1 MFLLEVFL
9 LLKIIQRKSEKD
21 LKNFLNTFPMTIK
34 ITDMTMFS
42 NYCSFCEFQFLIVCM
57 FKLPTSLNH
66 FSRVTYHKS
75 KIIFYI

>member
-21 LKNFLNTFPMTIK
+21 FKNFLNTFPMTIK

-42 NYCSFCEFQFLIVCM
+42 NYCSFYEFQFLIYVQA
-57 FKLPTSLNH
+57 
-66 FSRVTYHKS
+66 TYFAKS
-75 KIIFYI
+75 FLKGHLS